1 MTLSIPLWVLFLLAL
16 PLIVVVSVALAIGLW
31 FLWQWATGRRPR
43 CTCLPRR
50 PPSSTASSARSGP
63 PASPARSSTR
73 RARSSP
79 GHAELDG
86 TRAELAQARE
96 ERDKARLYC
105 AEVASYI
112 CDPMYD
118 KVENRAGIAADAEAM
133 ATGEM
138 TGRYLDIKMQTER
151 AIRAEAELAA
161 ERERREAA
169 EAVLHAKGEM
179 LFAVV
184 KGAKEEFVRVPYG
197 ASHEDVAAINEWHGM
212 AAEAL
217 AAWEGD
223 E

>member
-161 ERERREAA
+161 
-169 EAVLHAKGEM
+169 
-179 LFAVV
+179 
-184 KGAKEEFVRVPYG
+184 
-197 ASHEDVAAINEWHGM
+197 
-212 AAEAL
+212 
-217 AAWEGD
+217 
-223 E
+223 